1 MPQIEVTFDIDA
13 NGIVHVSSKDK
24 ATGKEQSISIQSSGG
39 LSESEIQDMINKAE
53 AMKDEDAKKREMV
66 DLKNEAD
73 NAIHTTQ
80 KSLDEHRSKI
90 GQQDIEEIEKEIQA
104 LRTLTTESNVD
115 NEAMK
120 EQIQKVKDSAMKI
133 GKAMYQN
140 TGADQDQSQEQ
151 TQEQTQEENK
161 EENKDNKDKQ

>member
-1 MPQIEVTFDIDA
+1 
-13 NGIVHVSSKDK
+13 
-24 ATGKEQSISIQSSGG
+24 
-39 LSESEIQDMINKAE
+39 MINKAE
-53 AMKDEDAKKREMV
+53 SMKDEDAKKRELV

-90 GQQDIEEIEKEIQA
+90 GAQDIEEIEKEIQA
-104 LRTLTTESNVD
+104 LRTLTTESNVEP
-115 NEAMK
+115 EAMK

-140 TGADQDQSQEQ
+140 TGAD
-151 TQEQTQEENK
+151 
-161 EENKDNKDKQ
+161 

>member
-53 AMKDEDAKKREMV
+53 SMKDEDAKKREMV

-90 GQQDIEEIEKEIQA
+90 GA
-104 LRTLTTESNVD
+104 
-115 NEAMK
+115 
-120 EQIQKVKDSAMKI
+120 
-133 GKAMYQN
+133 
-140 TGADQDQSQEQ
+140 
-151 TQEQTQEENK
+151 
-161 EENKDNKDKQ
+161 

>member
-53 AMKDEDAKKREMV
+53 SMKDEDAKKREMV
-66 DLKNEAD
+66 DLKNDAD

-90 GQQDIEEIEKEIQA
+90 G
-104 LRTLTTESNVD
+104 
-115 NEAMK
+115 
-120 EQIQKVKDSAMKI
+120 
-133 GKAMYQN
+133 
-140 TGADQDQSQEQ
+140 
-151 TQEQTQEENK
+151 
-161 EENKDNKDKQ
+161 